1 MSAARTR
8 VAGGGGT
15 ARADR
20 LSGDTPR
27 AIRCAIYTRKS
38 SEEGLEQEFNSLD
51 AQREACEAYI
61 LSQRHEGWR
70 VLPDRYDDGG
80 FSGGTMERPGL
91 VRLLAEIEAGRIDTV
106 VVYKVDRLTRSLAD
120 FAKIVERFDGTGI
133 SFVSVTQQFN
143 TTSSMGRLT
152 LNVLLS
158 FAQFEREVTGERIRD
173 KIAASK
179 RKGLWMG
186 GNVPFGYRNEGRS
199 LVIVEEEATII
210 RHLFQLYLQLG
221 TVNEV
226 RHAARRLGYRTRQRE
241 LSDGRTI
248 GGGPF
253 ANGPL
258 YHLLQNPIYRGMIRH
273 RHELYAGVHEP
284 IISEQIW
291 DEVQAQFT
299 RNTVDRKAGHNAQE
313 SSLLA
318 GMISTSDGHRL
329 TPSHATKTGK
339 RYRYYVSTEQQ
350 RKPVRSGKHKNKRS
364 WRVPAQE
371 IERAVLVGLR
381 QYLEDQGRLLDSLRP
396 RSTAQTQQML
406 AAAEELGGHLSRAML
421 LQLGLQVQLAEDGLE
436 LTLDAQA
443 LKLQLGMYAD
453 HGDQTDVIE
462 HGAVTSKPELVRLS
476 LPMRIRQRGVEMKL
490 VLGAGVPQPAAK
502 PDATLIRAIARGR
515 RWFSLIR
522 DEQRPLN
529 ELAKEEQLSPRYI
542 ARHLR
547 LAFLAPKIIKAI
559 LDGRQPPTLTL
570 EMLRKVEL
578 PLCWEAQ
585 EKLIGFD

>member
-8 VAGGGGT
+8 AAGGGGT
-15 ARADR
+15 VRADR
-20 LSGDTPR
+20 LAGDAPR
-27 AIRCAIYTRKS
+27 TVRCAIYTRKS

-91 VRLLAEIEAGRIDTV
+91 IRLLAEIDAGRSDTV

-120 FAKIVERFDGTGI
+120 FAKIVERFDGTGV

-186 GNVPFGYRNEGRS
+186 GNVPLGYRSEGRS
-199 LVIVEEEATII
+199 LVIVEDEAAIV

-226 RHAARRLGYRTRQRE
+226 RHAARRLDYRTRERQ
-241 LSDGRTI
+241 LSDGRII
-248 GGGPF
+248 GGVPF
-253 ANGPL
+253 TNGPL

-273 RHELYAGVHEP
+273 RQVLYEGAHEP
-284 IISEQIW
+284 IISDQLW
-291 DEVQAQFT
+291 DDVQAQFA
-299 RNTVDRKAGHNAQE
+299 RNAVERKAGHNAQE

-329 TPSHATKTGK
+329 TPSHASKQGK

-350 RKPVRSGKHKNKRS
+350 RKSASSARHRNKGG
-364 WRVPAQE
+364 WRVPARE
-371 IERAVLVGLR
+371 IERAVLAGLR
-381 QYLEDQGRLLDSLRP
+381 QCLEDQGRLLDTLQPS
-396 RSTAQTQQML
+396 SMAQIRQMV
-406 AAAEELGGHLSRAML
+406 AAAEELGGRLNRAML
-421 LQLGLQVQLAEDGLE
+421 LQLGLQVRLAEDGLE
-436 LTLDAQA
+436 LTLAARA
-443 LKLQLGMYAD
+443 LKLRLGMMAD
-453 HGDQTDVIE
+453 DGDQPDETEEDSATGE
-462 HGAVTSKPELVRLS
+462 TELIRIS
-476 LPMRIRQRGVEMKL
+476 LPMRIRRRGVEMKL
-490 VLGAGVPQPAAK
+490 VLGAGVPQPAAR

-515 RWFSLIR
+515 RWFDLMRS
-522 DEQRPLN
+522 QRLTTT
-529 ELAKEEQLSPRYI
+529 ELARAENITPRYV
-542 ARHLR
+542 AQHVEF
-547 LAFLAPKIIKAI
+547 AFLAPKVVEAI
-559 LDGRQPPTLTL
+559 LDGRQPATLTL
-570 EMLRKVEL
+570 QTLKDAVL
-578 PLCWEAQ
+578 PMCWQEQ
-585 EKLIGFD
+585 EKLLGFN